1 MYNENNV
8 YNTFEEEKKLVAQGW
23 LENRNRT
30 TEAPK
35 TRSDV
40 RMKSSVTLTL
50 IYKQLTV
57 NGRLNVNPEYRQYRV
72 LSLTSLIM
80 KGAPD

>member
-1 MYNENNV
+1 MYNENNMN
-8 YNTFEEEKKLVAQGW
+8 NTFEEKKMVAQRL

-40 RMKSSVTLTL
+40 RMKSYVTLAL
-50 IYKQLTV
+50 IHKQLTA
-57 NGRLNVNPEYRQYRV
+57 NRRLNVNPEYRQYRV